1 MAASRLAAGAMAPF
15 VFSVVMETFG
25 IDVALLANAC
35 LGAIGIVAFMAVAS
49 SAKRSGIGVSTAD
62 T

>member
-1 MAASRLAAGAMAPF
+1 
-15 VFSVVMETFG
+15 METFG